1 MNRISIT
8 TCALCMSL
16 AASAQV
22 NYTIKGSATGMDGQT
37 VYLNDAESGEAA
49 AMDSVIISNN
59 AFTFKGTQPKACF
72 ATVSAGRAR
81 TTLILEDG
89 TINVSLDKSSGKA
102 TGTPS
107 NDILEACNEKIN
119 AFNNEYKALRKQA
132 SELKEEDKDK
142 MLELEKSWEDVS
154 NRQTAVVKE
163 CINQNLNNIVGA
175 QLLRRFESSLSSE
188 EVTKILAA
196 ASPVMKENGYTQ
208 AVIKHQTAM
217 KRAEVGQ
224 KYTDVK
230 LKDVN
235 GKEVALSD
243 YIGTGKYVLIDF
255 WASWCGPCRGEMP
268 HVKAAYE
275 KFASKGFEVVGI
287 SLDSKKEAWL
297 KGIKDLGITW
307 PQMSDLKG
315 WKCEGTAVYG
325 IRAIPAT
332 LLVDPN
338 GMIIGKSLRGEEI
351 EKKLNEVLK

>member
-8 TCALCMSL
+8 TFALCMSL

-22 NYTIKGSATGMDGQT
+22 SYTIKGTATGMDGQT
-37 VYLNDAESGEAA
+37 VYLNNAENSNAT

-59 AFTFKGTQPKACF
+59 TFAFKGTQPKVCF
-72 ATVSAGRAR
+72 ATVSADRNR
-81 TTLILEDG
+81 TTFVLEEG
-89 TINVSLDKSSGKA
+89 TINVSLDSPGKA
-102 TGTPS
+102 TGTPT
-107 NDILEACNEKIN
+107 NDILEACNKRIN
-119 AFNNEYKALRKQA
+119 AFNSEYDALRQQA
-132 SELKEEDKDK
+132 SELKEEDKEK
-142 MLELEKSWEDVS
+142 MQALQKSWEDVS

-188 EVTKILAA
+188 EVAKIIAE
-196 ASPVMKENGYTQ
+196 ASPVMKENGFTQ
-208 AVIKHQTAM
+208 AVIKHQIAM

-224 KYTDVK
+224 KYTDVRM
-230 LKDVN
+230 KDVN
-235 GKEVALSD
+235 DKEIALSD
-243 YIGTGKYVLIDF
+243 YIGKGKYVLIDF

-268 HVKAAYE
+268 YVKAAYE
-275 KFASKGFEVVGI
+275 KFASKGFEIVGI
-287 SLDSKKEAWL
+287 SLDNKKEAWL

-315 WKCEGTAVYG
+315 WKCEGAAIYG
-325 IRAIPAT
+325 IRGIPAT

-338 GMIIGKSLRGEEI
+338 GMIIGKNLRGEAI

>member
-22 NYTIKGSATGMDGQT
+22 NYTIKGTASGMDGQT
-37 VYLNDAESGEAA
+37 VYLNDAENSQTT

-59 AFTFKGTQPKACF
+59 AFTFKGTQPKVCF

-89 TINVSLDKSSGKA
+89 TVNVSLNSPGKA
-102 TGTPS
+102 TGTPT

-119 AFNNEYKALRKQA
+119 AFNSEYKALRQQA
-132 SELKEEDKDK
+132 SELKEEDKAK
-142 MLELEKSWEDVS
+142 MLELEKKWEDVS
-154 NRQTAVVKE
+154 NRQAAVVKE

-208 AVIKHQTAM
+208 AVIKHQVAM

-224 KYTDVK
+224 KFTDVK
-230 LKDVN
+230 MKDVN
-235 GKEVALSD
+235 GQEVALSD
-243 YIGTGKYVLIDF
+243 YIGKGKYVLIDF

-275 KFASKGFEVVGI
+275 KFVPKGFEVVGI
-287 SLDSKKEAWL
+287 SLDSKKEAWM

-315 WKCEGTAVYG
+315 WKCEGAAVYG

-338 GMIIGKSLRGEEI
+338 GMIIGKNLRGEEI